1 MTALQRWLWLLV
13 ACHTWVHGQTLR
25 VSGDADGRM
34 ADSGSLCGLKI
45 ERKTDGRWR
54 SEGYR

>member
-13 ACHTWVHGQTLR
+13 ACHANVHGQTLR
-25 VSGDADGRM
+25 VSGDADARM
-34 ADSGSLCGLKI
+34 ESGTLCGLKI